1 MKKPNNPVNRIAL
14 LGNHLP
20 RKCGIATF
28 TSDLYS
34 ALSSQYPDI
43 YNIVIPVNDIK
54 DGYNYPSNVRFDI
67 DEDDINSYKS
77 AADFININNFDVVC
91 LQHEFGIFGGK
102 NGSHIIKLLDRIKS
116 PVVTTFHTILQNPNN
131 LQKKVLCDIAELS
144 NRVVTM
150 SEIGREFL
158 IDVYNIPEEK
168 IDFIHH
174 GIPDVP
180 FIDPN
185 FYKDK
190 FEAEGKTVLLTFGL
204 LSRGKGIEYAISAL
218 PEIVK
223 KHPDTVYFI
232 VGATHPNVIATEGE
246 TYREYLTTLAEEL
259 GVSENVKFFNRFVEI
274 EELIEFIGAAEIYV
288 TPYLNEHQ
296 ITSGTLAYAFGS
308 GRAVVSTGYWHAKE
322 LLKGG
327 KGRIVPFKDSNAIA
341 KEVID
346 LMDNE
351 VKMHSMRKKAYNAGR
366 SMVWGEVANVYMKSF
381 NKARTEFGSNNNH
394 SVNFPSKPH
403 STHLPA
409 LNLDHMLRMTDNTGM
424 LQHACYTVPN
434 YVEGYTIDDNARA
447 LITTILL
454 QKAGD
459 EYLYRSYNLAI
470 RYLAF
475 INFAWNDET
484 KRFRNFMSFDRR
496 WLEESGSEDSHG
508 RTVWALGMLLG
519 RSSDKDLLKLA
530 GKLFENALEKVTEF
544 TSPRAWAYTIIGIN
558 EYLGKYSGD
567 RAVKNIRLQLA
578 KKLMLL
584 YKQNASDD
592 WVWFENKFAYDNA
605 KLSHALL
612 MSGQWIGSKS
622 MTEAGLKT
630 LKWLVEIQ
638 TSERGNF
645 SPIGSN
651 GFYEKGGERAYFD
664 QQPLEAHAM
673 VSACLEAYRVTNDVY
688 WQDEAFKTFEWFLG
702 RNDLGQPVYD
712 EQTGGC
718 CDGLHPDRV
727 NENQGAESTLSFLMS
742 QLEMKTAQRK
752 NLIDSAPEL
761 KFENILSMKNEAS

>member
-43 YNIVIPVNDIK
+43 YNIVIPINDIK

-77 AADFININNFDVVC
+77 AADFININNFDIVC
-91 LQHEFGIFGGK
+91 LQHEYGIFGGK
-102 NGSHIIKLLDRIKS
+102 NGTHIVQLLDKIKS

-180 FIDPN
+180 FIDPH

-246 TYREYLTTLAEEL
+246 TYREYLIALAEEL

-274 EELIEFIGAAEIYV
+274 EELVEFIGAAEIYV

-327 KGRIVPFKDSNAIA
+327 KGRIVPFKDSKAIA

-366 SMVWGEVANVYMKSF
+366 SMIWSEVANVYMDSF

-394 SVNFPSKPH
+394 SVNFITKPH
-403 STHLPA
+403 STYLPS

-508 RTVWALGMLLG
+508 RTLWALGMLLG

-530 GKLFENALEKVTEF
+530 GKLFENALEKVTDF

-558 EYLGKYSGD
+558 EYLGRYSGD
-567 RAVKNIRLQLA
+567 RAVKKIRLQLA

-584 YKQNASDD
+584 YKQNASED

-712 EQTGGC
+712 SQTGGC

-752 NLIDSAPEL
+752 NLIDSAAKL
-761 KFENILSMKNEAS
+761 KFENILNIKNEVS